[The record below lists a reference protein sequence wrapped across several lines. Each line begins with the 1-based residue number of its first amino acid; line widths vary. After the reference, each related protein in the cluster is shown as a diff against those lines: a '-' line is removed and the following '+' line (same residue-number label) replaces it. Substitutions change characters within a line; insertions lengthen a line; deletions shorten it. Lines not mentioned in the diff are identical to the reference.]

1 MRDPLQHLPCRHW
14 PRYRWLHSSDTT
26 KRRIC
31 VNSDKQFTEY
41 ELHMNLIIQYHK
53 GLKISKESKNRMYAL
68 SDRGGGAEGP
78 PPPPGPVKTSQ
89 KKMATMRSRKFRK
102 SCPPS
107 INKFLDPLVVRL
119 CHLELIWKTSIQ
131 CISVY

>member
-1 MRDPLQHLPCRHW
+1 
-14 PRYRWLHSSDTT
+14 
-26 KRRIC
+26 
-31 VNSDKQFTEY
+31 
-41 ELHMNLIIQYHK
+41 MNLIIQYHK

-68 SDRGGGAEGP
+68 SDRGGRGATP
-78 PPPPGPVKTSQ
+78 PRPVKTSQ

-107 INKFLDPLVVRL
+107 LNKFLDPLVVRL